1 MAKEILKQIKKEAKE
16 NISEILSG
24 FFVMILMLVL
34 SYSILTGHITQII
47 EYLALVISACALI
60 LVVGL
65 EKRGKI
71 FDKFVSMTV
80 MFFLVLSFM
89 FL

>member
-34 SYSILTGHITQII
+34 SYRILTGHITQII